1 MHTKVRLNEF
11 LKQVERK
18 AFRIASIAVGNP
30 DDAMDIVQETML
42 SLVKSYGN
50 KPEDDWPKLF
60 FRILYNRI
68 NDHFRRQSVRQKVM
82 RVRSWF
88 ASDGELED
96 RIEQA
101 PAHSSAEP
109 YMQLHSDNISASV
122 EDSLKQLSPKQSEAF
137 LMRSWQ
143 GLSVADTAKVMG
155 CSEGSVKTHHARAVR
170 RLQELLAQFNGC

>member
-1 MHTKVRLNEF
+1 MHTKVRLNDF

-82 RVRSWF
+82 KVRSWF
-88 ASDGELED
+88 ASDGEVED
-96 RIEQA
+96 TIEQA

-109 YMQLHSDNISASV
+109 CRQLHSDNISASV

-143 GLSVADTAKVMG
+143 GLSVKDTAQGHGLLGRKRKNTS
-155 CSEGSVKTHHARAVR
+155 CESSAATARIVSAI
-170 RLQELLAQFNGC
+170 